1 MYNFHTLINFDFGF
15 CYTYPP
21 PHSYTDLNFSRKWF
35 WKQLGGRS
43 PPPPPRPPLTTPL
56 ILSVYN
62 ILQMWKSSMCESL
75 VCGHGL
81 HYGLHSIFK
90 HTNELYYFNL
100 LNDES
105 IQKTNNKNICIDVL
119 VE

>member
-1 MYNFHTLINFDFGF
+1 
-15 CYTYPP
+15 
-21 PHSYTDLNFSRKWF
+21 
-35 WKQLGGRS
+35 
-43 PPPPPRPPLTTPL
+43 
-56 ILSVYN
+56 
-62 ILQMWKSSMCESL
+62 MWKSSMCESL
-75 VCGHGL
+75 VCGL

-90 HTNELYYFNL
+90 HTNELYYCNL

>member
-1 MYNFHTLINFDFGF
+1 
-15 CYTYPP
+15 
-21 PHSYTDLNFSRKWF
+21 
-35 WKQLGGRS
+35 
-43 PPPPPRPPLTTPL
+43 
-56 ILSVYN
+56 
-62 ILQMWKSSMCESL
+62 MWKSSMCESL
-75 VCGHGL
+75 VCGL

-90 HTNELYYFNL
+90 HTELYYCNL